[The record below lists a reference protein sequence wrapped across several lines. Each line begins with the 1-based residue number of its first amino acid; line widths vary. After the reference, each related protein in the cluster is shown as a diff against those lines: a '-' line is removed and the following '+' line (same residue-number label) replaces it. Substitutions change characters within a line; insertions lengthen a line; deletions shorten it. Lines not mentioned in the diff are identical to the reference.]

1 MENTH
6 RKSWFKICL
15 LFMVSFLTLA
25 NVSAQNNSKI
35 TITGV
40 VYDELG
46 PVAGANVMVKG
57 TTDGTITDFDGN
69 FSVKAPINST
79 LVISFIGFKT
89 QEVKVTSSSLMKIK
103 LKDDTELLDEVV
115 VIGYGSVKKED
126 LTGAVT
132 AIKTDEIN
140 RGSIT
145 NPQELIQ
152 GKVSGV
158 FIQPPSGQ
166 PGGETK
172 MRIRSGAS
180 LNASNDP
187 LIVVDGVPLAN
198 DAAPGM
204 ANGLSSINP
213 NDIETFTVLKDASA
227 TAIYGSRASNGVIL
241 ITTKK
246 GSTGGLKV
254 AYNGTFS
261 INDPYKKMKTL
272 DAATYRKVAPTAFEG
287 TVRKTVEDYL
297 NIFPDQSTNWQNE
310 VFRTSFSTDNNVSVA
325 GAALNTPF
333 RVSLGYNNDHGT
345 LKQSKYERYTVD
357 ASVNPKFFDNHL
369 DIKINIKGTI
379 NKNKFTDTGAIGA
392 AAFFDPTKPVY
403 NDSGMFN
410 GYWNWTTYKDGPNT
424 GSYGKP
430 SSEAMANPVGT
441 IFDRFDT
448 GKTKRSIG
456 NIQADYKL
464 HWLPDLHFN
473 LNLGYDVARG
483 RGDKGPEINSFMASK
498 DDLFENV
505 GRREYWNNF
514 RRNQLLEFY
523 TSYEK
528 DIEAIQSRINVM
540 AGYSYQN
547 FYYADYNRNYSP
559 ILDGNINPDLDSSWE
574 VSEDKSQ
581 YIRSGAY
588 TRPSENLLVSFYG
601 RANYVFKNR
610 YLLTG
615 TVRRDGSSRFYK
627 DNRWGT
633 FSSVAAAWT
642 ISEESFMK
650 EIDWLSNLKFRLG
663 YGSTGQ
669 QDLGNNFYPYYA
681 AYIESTNHDS
691 EYLGDL
697 LVMPGK
703 YNRDLKWETT
713 DTYNIGLDFGI
724 LSNRITGSVEYYKKK
739 TKDLLGVVN
748 VPAGTNFTNRLIT
761 NIGKMENQ
769 GVEFNINAVA
779 IDTKDFTWN
788 IGFNATW
795 NESKITKLVQSGN
808 DTYPGIE
815 VGGGGIGTGS
825 NVQKHMVGYAPF
837 TFNVYQQVYDES
849 GKPIQNAFVDRDG
862 DGKITDADR
871 YLTKSPMPKYFFGMS
886 HSFTYKD
893 FDLGF
898 NLRANIGNYAFN
910 NVAATNSTLA
920 GAYGGQGFLTNLHK
934 TALET
939 GFKQTNTPEQ
949 SKSDYFLE
957 NASFLKMDNITFGYS
972 LPKLFGTVSGRV
984 SFSIQN
990 VFTLTKYSG
999 LDPENSGVDGNIWPR
1014 PRTYTFGVNLNF

>member
-1 MENTH
+1 MGKMH
-6 RKSWFKICL
+6 KKSWLKTCL
-15 LFMVSFLTLA
+15 LMV
-25 NVSAQNNSKI
+25 VSLLPFATVHAQDSKM

-46 PVAGANVMVKG
+46 PVAGANVLVKG
-57 TTDGTITDFDGN
+57 TVDGTITDFDGR
-69 FSVKAPINST
+69 FSVSATKNST
-79 LVISFIGFKT
+79 LVVSFIGFKT
-89 QEVKVTSSSLMKIK
+89 QEVKVISESALKIR
-103 LKDDTELLDEVV
+103 LLSDTELLDEVI

-126 LTGAVT
+126 LTGSVT

-140 RGSIT
+140 RGAIS

-166 PGGETK
+166 PGGESK

-213 NDIETFTVLKDASA
+213 NDIETFTILKDASA

-246 GSTGGLKV
+246 GSTNGVKV
-254 AYNGTFS
+254 AYSGTFS
-261 INDPYKKMKTL
+261 LNDPYKKIKTL
-272 DAATYRKVAPTAFEG
+272 SANKYREVVPEAFSG
-287 TVRKTVEDYL
+287 DVRETVEQYL
-297 NIFPDQSTNWQNE
+297 AIFPEQSTNWQNQ
-310 VFRTSFSTDNNVSVA
+310 VYRTSFGTDNNLSVA
-325 GAALNTPF
+325 ASAWNTPI
-333 RVSLGYNNDHGT
+333 RVSLGYNNENGT
-345 LKQSKYERYTVD
+345 LKQSNFTRYTID
-357 ASVNPKFFDNHL
+357 ASANPKFFDNHL
-369 DIKINIKGTI
+369 DIKLNVKASI
-379 NKNKFTDTGAIGA
+379 NKNKFADTGAIGA

-403 NDSGMFN
+403 NTSGAYN
-410 GYWNWTTYKDGPNT
+410 GYWNWTSYKDGPNQ
-424 GSYGKP
+424 GAYGNP
-430 SSEAMANPVGT
+430 STEAMVNPMGLL
-441 IFDRFDT
+441 FDRFDD

-473 LNLGYDVARG
+473 LNLGYDISRG
-483 RGDKGPEINSFMASK
+483 KGDKGPEIGSFMAEK
-498 DDLFENV
+498 DDLFRGI
-505 GRREYWNNF
+505 GRSESWNNF

-528 DIEAIQSRINVM
+528 EIEPIQSRINVM
-540 AGYSYQN
+540 AGYSYQH
-547 FYYADYNRNYSP
+547 FYYSDFSSNFSP
-559 ILDGNINPDLDSSWE
+559 VVDGFTPK
-574 VSEDKSQ
+574 EDENWLLNDEKTA
-581 YIRSGAY
+581 YVRKGAY
-588 TRPSENLLVSFYG
+588 TRPSENYLISFYG

-633 FSSVAAAWT
+633 FTSVAGAWT
-642 ISEESFMK
+642 ISEEAFMK
-650 EIDWLSNLKFRLG
+650 DIEWLSNLKFRVG

-669 QDLGNNFYPYYA
+669 QDLGNDFYPYYA
-681 AYIESTNHDS
+681 AYLESTNNNS
-691 EYLGDL
+691 EYLGSL
-697 LVMPGK
+697 LTKPGK

-713 DTYNIGLDFGI
+713 DTYNIGLDFGV

-748 VPAGTNFTNRLIT
+748 VAAGTNFTNRLIT
-761 NIGKMENQ
+761 NIGRMENK
-769 GVEFNINAVA
+769 GVEFNVNAVA
-779 IDTKDFTWN
+779 IDTKDFNWT

-795 NESKITKLVQSGN
+795 NESKITKLVQKDN

-837 TFNVYQQVYDES
+837 TFNVYQQVYDEQ
-849 GKPIQNAFVDRDG
+849 GKPIQNAFVDRNG

-871 YLTKSPMPKYFFGMS
+871 YLAKSSMPKYFFGMS
-886 HSFTYKD
+886 HTFSYKN

-898 NLRANIGNYAFN
+898 NLRANVGNYAFN
-910 NVAATNSTLA
+910 NIAATNSTLA
-920 GAYGGQGFLTNLHK
+920 GAYGGQGFLTNLHE
-934 TALET
+934 TALKT
-939 GFKQTNTPEQ
+939 GFTMTNTAEQ

-972 LPKLFGTVSGRV
+972 FQKLFGHINGRL
-984 SFSIQN
+984 SFSVQN

-1014 PRTYTFGVNLNF
+1014 PRTYTMGVNLNF